1 MGVMGKFRDNT
12 GVVLWILIGSFGL
25 LWVIMDVFD
34 PNALSA
40 GPRSLG
46 AVNGEPI
53 SFDEYNSRVQYYS
66 NAYSQQTGASM
77 TAETRAVYENQV
89 WDDLVN
95 AQLLEQK
102 MNELGITVTDQ
113 ELLDMAYG
121 DNPDPLIR
129 QYFAR
134 EDGSID
140 RFMVQ
145 NVLQDEQYSQEAI
158 AIELQLRQKRRQ
170 QKLSNFI
177 TAGLQV
183 TDQDVMNE
191 YIKRNSFAEF
201 SFVRFPYNEVEE
213 SEITVS
219 DSDLRDFY
227 NKNKDRYKREESY
240 RAKFV
245 GFSTLPTKEDTT
257 QIIKE
262 VSDLSENFATA
273 EDDSLFMLRQ
283 QSTTPYN
290 NVFVA
295 KADLREDYAPVL
307 DLEVGEVTEVL
318 NLGTTAAII
327 KKVAENRNEI
337 KFAVFSR
344 IFEALP
350 STLDD
355 AAENADEFQYF
366 ATEESSFE
374 EEAERAGL
382 SVQEIFATKG
392 TSFIS
397 GLGSSQ
403 QAMDFFRGADEGDV
417 SVPIELGSQY
427 VVIKL
432 EQKTSEG
439 FRPLDEVRA
448 QVETQVKN
456 EKRKTVTLANV
467 EAMLATNSSLEG
479 LSSAS
484 SKEILSMDNLVASS
498 TVITGAGRE
507 PGVIGAIFTMTGGQ
521 TSGAIAGLNAAYVV
535 EVKSVTKPESSTLD
549 PTTAN
554 TLRTELEQQEN
565 QRYLGIWLEELK
577 KEADITDNRARMI
590 R

>member
-12 GVVLWILIGSFGL
+12 GIILWILIGSFGL

-66 NAYSQQTGASM
+66 NAYTQQTGASM
-77 TAETRAVYENQV
+77 TAETRAVYEKQV
-89 WDDLVN
+89 WDDLVS

-102 MNELGITVTDQ
+102 MDELGITVTDQ

-134 EDGSID
+134 EDGTID

-145 NVLQDEQYSQEAI
+145 NVLSDEQYSQEAI

-170 QKLSNFI
+170 EKLRNFI

-183 TDQDVMNE
+183 TDQDVMDE

-201 SFVRFPYNEVEE
+201 SFVRFPYNEIDE

-219 DSDLRDFY
+219 DSDLKTYY

-245 GFSTLPTKEDTT
+245 GFSTLPTSEDTA
-257 QIIKE
+257 QITKE
-262 VSDLSENFATA
+262 VSDLAGEFARAEN
-273 EDDSLFMLRQ
+273 DSLFLIRQ

-290 NVFVA
+290 SVFVA
-295 KADLREDYAPVL
+295 KSDLREDYAPVL
-307 DLEVGEVTEVL
+307 DLKVGEITGVI
-318 NLGTTAAII
+318 NLGTSAAII

-337 KFAVFSR
+337 KFAVLSKV
-344 IFEALP
+344 FEALP
-350 STLDD
+350 STIDD
-355 AAENADEFQYF
+355 AAESADEFQYF

-374 EEAERAGL
+374 EEAERAEL
-382 SVQEIFATKG
+382 NVLEIFATKG
-392 TSFIS
+392 NSFIS

-403 QAMDFFRGADEGDV
+403 QALDFFRGADEGDV
-417 SVPIELGSQY
+417 SLPIELGSQF

-432 EQKTSEG
+432 EEKTPEG
-439 FRPLDEVRA
+439 FRPLEEIRS
-448 QVETQVKN
+448 QIETQVKN
-456 EKRKTVTLANV
+456 EKRKEATVAKV
-467 EAMLATNSSLEG
+467 KGMLAANTTLEA

-484 SKEILSMDNLVASS
+484 SKEVLFMDNLAASS

-507 PGVIGAIFTMTGGQ
+507 PGVIGAIFTMSEGQ
-521 TSGAIAGLNAAYVV
+521 ISGVIPGLSAAFVIQAT
-535 EVKSVTKPESSTLD
+535 SVTKPDASTLD
-549 PTTAN
+549 QTTASS
-554 TLRTELEQQEN
+554 LRSELEQQES
-565 QRYLGIWLEELK
+565 QRYLSIWLEQLK
-577 KEADITDNRARMI
+577 EEADITDNRDRVL

>member
-66 NAYSQQTGASM
+66 NSYTQQTGASM
-77 TAETRAVYENQV
+77 TAETRAIYENQV
-89 WDDLVN
+89 WDELVS

-134 EDGSID
+134 EDGTID

-183 TDQDVMNE
+183 TDQDIMAE

-219 DSDLRDFY
+219 DSDLRDYY
-227 NKNKDRYKREESY
+227 NNNKERYKREESY

-245 GFSTLPTKEDTT
+245 GFSTLPTSEDST

-262 VSDLSENFATA
+262 ISDLAVDFASAEN
-273 EDDSLFMLRQ
+273 DSLFLVRQ
-283 QSTTPYN
+283 QSSTPYN
-290 NVFVA
+290 GVFVA
-295 KADLREDYAPVL
+295 KTDLREDYAPVL
-307 DLEVGEVTEVL
+307 DVEVGEVTEVL
-318 NLGTTAAII
+318 NLGTSAAII
-327 KKVAENRNEI
+327 KKVDENRSEI
-337 KFAVFSR
+337 KFAVLSR
-344 IFEALP
+344 VFEALP
-350 STLDD
+350 STIDD

-366 ATEESSFE
+366 STEESSFE
-374 EEAERAGL
+374 EEAERAGI
-382 SVQEIFATKG
+382 VAQEIFATKG
-392 TSFIS
+392 SSFIS

-403 QAMDFFRGADEGDV
+403 QAMDFFRGADVGDI
-417 SVPIELGSQY
+417 SLPIELGSQF

-432 EQKTSEG
+432 EAKTEEG

-448 QVETQVKN
+448 QIETQVKN
-456 EKRKTVTLANV
+456 EKRKAVTLAMV
-467 EAMLATNSSLEG
+467 KDMLASNSSLESI
-479 LSSAS
+479 SSS
-484 SKEILSMDNLVASS
+484 SSQEILSMDNLAASS

-507 PGVIGAIFTMTGGQ
+507 PGVIGAIFTMSDGQ
-521 TSGAIAGLNAAYVV
+521 TSGVIAGLNAAYVV
-535 EVKSVTKPESSTLD
+535 EVKSVTKPDPSSLD
-549 PTTAN
+549 ATTAN
-554 TLRTELEQQEN
+554 TLRSELEQQEN
-565 QRYLGIWLEELK
+565 QRYLAVWLDELK
-577 KEADITDNRARMI
+577 EEADITDNRDRVL

>member
-12 GVVLWILIGSFGL
+12 GVILWILIGSFGL

-46 AVNGEPI
+46 SVNGSPI
-53 SFDEYNSRVQYYS
+53 SFDEYNSRIQYYS

-89 WDDLVN
+89 WDDLVS

-102 MNELGITVTDQ
+102 MNDLGITVTDQ

-134 EDGSID
+134 EDGTID

-170 QKLSNFI
+170 EKLRNFI

-183 TDQDVMNE
+183 TDQDVMSE

-213 SEITVS
+213 AEITVS
-219 DSDLRDFY
+219 DSDLRDYY

-240 RAKFV
+240 RAKYV
-245 GFSTLPTKEDTT
+245 GFSTLPTSEDTA
-257 QIIKE
+257 QIVKE
-262 VSDLSENFATA
+262 VSDLAEDFAIA
-273 EDDSLFMLRQ
+273 EDDSLFLLRQ

-295 KADLREDYAPVL
+295 KEDLREDYAPVL
-307 DLEVGEVTEVL
+307 DIEVGEVTEVI
-318 NLGTTAAII
+318 NLGTSAAII
-327 KKVAENRNEI
+327 KKVNENRNEI
-337 KFAVFSR
+337 KFAVMSKV
-344 IFEALP
+344 FEALP
-350 STLDD
+350 STLNSVGKQADD
-355 AAENADEFQYF
+355 FEYF
-366 ATEESSFE
+366 ASDGGNFE
-374 EEAERAGL
+374 EEAEQGGL
-382 SVQEIFATKG
+382 TVQEVFATKG
-392 TSFIS
+392 NSFIS

-403 QAMDFFRGADEGDV
+403 QALNFFRGADEGDI
-417 SVPIELGSQY
+417 STPIELGSQY
-427 VVIKL
+427 VVIML
-432 EQKTSEG
+432 VEKTPEG
-439 FRPLDEVRA
+439 FRSFEDVRA
-448 QVETQVKN
+448 QIEVQVKN
-456 EKRKTVTLANV
+456 EKRKAVTLV
-467 EAMLATNSSLEG
+467 KVKEMLSGNPSLEA
-479 LSSAS
+479 LSSNS
-484 SKEILSMDNLVASS
+484 SKEILSMDNLAASS

-507 PGVIGAIFTMTGGQ
+507 PGVIGAIFTMSQGQ

-535 EVKSVTKPESSTLD
+535 TVNNITKPDSSTLD
-549 PTTAN
+549 QGTAG
-554 TLRTELEQQEN
+554 TLRNELEQQES
-565 QRYLGIWLEELK
+565 QRYLAIWLEELK
-577 KEADITDNRARMI
+577 AEADITDNRDRALR
-590 R
+590 

>member
-40 GPRSLG
+40 GPRALG
-46 AVNGEPI
+46 SVNGEPI

-66 NAYSQQTGASM
+66 NAYTQQTGASM

-121 DNPDPLIR
+121 DNPDPLIS

-134 EDGSID
+134 EDGTID

-201 SFVRFPYNEVEE
+201 SFVRFPFNEVEE
-213 SEITVS
+213 SEISVS
-219 DSDLRDFY
+219 DSELSDYY
-227 NKNKDRYKREESY
+227 NENKDRYKREESY

-245 GFSTLPTKEDTT
+245 AFSTLPTKEDTT

-262 VSDLSENFATA
+262 VSDLSKDFAAA

-307 DLEVGEVTEVL
+307 DIEVGAVTEVL

-327 KKVAENRNEI
+327 KKVDENRNEI
-337 KFAVFSR
+337 KFAVLSK

-350 STLDD
+350 STIDD

-366 ATEESSFE
+366 ASEESSFD

-382 SVQEIFATKG
+382 NVQEIFATKG
-392 TSFIS
+392 SAFIS

-403 QAMDFFRGADEGDV
+403 QAMDFFRGADEGDI
-417 SVPIELGSQY
+417 STPIELASQF

-432 EQKTSEG
+432 DEKTPEG

-456 EKRKTVTLANV
+456 DKRKAVTLANV
-467 EAMLATNSSLEG
+467 TTMLGSNSSLEE

-484 SKEILSMDNLVASS
+484 SKEMLSMDNLAASS

-507 PGVIGAIFTMTGGQ
+507 PGVIGAIFTMESGEV
-521 TSGAIAGLNAAYVV
+521 SGAVTGLNAIYVV
-535 EVKSVTKPESSTLD
+535 EIKSITRPDPSTLD
-549 PTTAN
+549 SATAG
-554 TLRTELEQQEN
+554 TLRAELEQQEN

-577 KEADITDNRARMI
+577 EEADITDNRSRALQ
-590 R
+590 

>member
-77 TAETRAVYENQV
+77 TAETRAIYENQV
-89 WDDLVN
+89 WDELVS

-134 EDGSID
+134 EDGTID

-183 TDQDVMNE
+183 TDQDVMAE

-219 DSDLRDFY
+219 DSDLRDYY
-227 NKNKDRYKREESY
+227 NKNKERYKREESY
-240 RAKFV
+240 RAKYV
-245 GFSTLPTKEDTT
+245 GFSTLPTGEDST
-257 QIIKE
+257 QIRKE
-262 VSDLSENFATA
+262 ISDLAVDFASAEN
-273 EDDSLFMLRQ
+273 DSLFLVRQ

-290 NVFVA
+290 SVFVT
-295 KADLREDYAPVL
+295 KTDLREDYSPVL
-307 DLEVGEVTEVL
+307 DVEVGEVTEVL
-318 NLGTTAAII
+318 NLGTSAAII
-327 KKVAENRNEI
+327 KKVDENRSEI
-337 KFAVFSR
+337 KFAVLSR
-344 IFEALP
+344 VFEALP

-366 ATEESSFE
+366 STEESSFE

-382 SVQEIFATKG
+382 VTQEVFATKG
-392 TSFIS
+392 SSFIS

-403 QAMDFFRGADEGDV
+403 QAMDFFRGADVGDI
-417 SVPIELGSQY
+417 SVPIELGSQF

-432 EQKTSEG
+432 EDKTEEG

-448 QVETQVKN
+448 QIETQVKN
-456 EKRKTVTLANV
+456 EKRKAVTLAKV
-467 EAMLATNSSLEG
+467 KEMLATNSSLES
-479 LSSAS
+479 LSSS
-484 SKEILSMDNLVASS
+484 SSQEILSMDNLAASS

-507 PGVIGAIFTMTGGQ
+507 PGVIGAIFTMSDGQ
-521 TSGAIAGLNAAYVV
+521 TSSVIAGLNAAYVV
-535 EVKSVTKPESSTLD
+535 EVKSVTKPDPSTLD
-549 PTTAN
+549 ATTAS

-565 QRYLGIWLEELK
+565 QRYLAIWLDELK
-577 KEADITDNRARMI
+577 EEADITDNRDRML

>member
-12 GVVLWILIGSFGL
+12 GIVLWILIGSFGL

-34 PNALSA
+34 PNALTA
-40 GPRSLG
+40 GPRALG
-46 AVNGEPI
+46 TVNGEPI

-66 NAYSQQTGASM
+66 NAYTQQTGASM

-121 DNPDPLIR
+121 ENPDPLIR

-134 EDGSID
+134 EDGTID

-201 SFVRFPYNEVEE
+201 SFVRFPYNEIDEAEVT
-213 SEITVS
+213 IS
-219 DSDLRDFY
+219 DSDLGAYY
-227 NKNKDRYKREESY
+227 NDNKDRYKREESY

-245 GFSTLPTKEDTT
+245 SFSTLPTTEDTT

-262 VSDLSENFATA
+262 VSDLMEDFASAEN
-273 EDDSLFMLRQ
+273 DSLFLVRQ

-290 NVFVA
+290 SVFIA
-295 KADLREDYAPVL
+295 KEDLREDYTPVL
-307 DLEVGEVTEVL
+307 DVELGEVTEVL
-318 NLGTTAAII
+318 NLGSTAAII
-327 KKVAENRNEI
+327 KKVAENRTEI
-337 KFAVFSR
+337 KFAVLSR
-344 IFEALP
+344 VFEALP
-350 STLDD
+350 STVDG

-382 SVQEIFATKG
+382 NVQEIFATKG
-392 TSFIS
+392 SSFIS

-403 QAMDFFRGADEGDV
+403 QAMDFFRGADEGDI
-417 SVPIELGSQY
+417 SLPIELGSQF

-432 EQKTSEG
+432 EDKTSEG
-439 FRPLDEVRA
+439 FRSLDEVRA

-456 EKRKTVTLANV
+456 EKRKAITLANV
-467 EAMLATNSSLEG
+467 KGMLSSNGSLEA
-479 LSSAS
+479 LSAAS
-484 SKEILSMDNLVASS
+484 SKEILSMDNLAASS
-498 TVITGAGRE
+498 TVITEAGRE
-507 PGVIGAIFTMTGGQ
+507 PGVIGAIFTMNDGQ
-521 TSGAIAGLNAAYVV
+521 VSNAITGLNAVFV
-535 EVKSVTKPESSTLD
+535 IEVKSVAKPDPSTLNQE
-549 PTTAN
+549 TAS
-554 TLRTELEQQEN
+554 TLRNELEQQEN

-577 KEADITDNRARMI
+577 KEADITDNRDRLL

>member
-77 TAETRAVYENQV
+77 TAETRAIYENQV
-89 WDDLVN
+89 WDELVS

-134 EDGSID
+134 EDGTID

-183 TDQDVMNE
+183 TDQDVMAE

-219 DSDLRDFY
+219 DSDLRDYY
-227 NKNKDRYKREESY
+227 NKNKERYKREESY
-240 RAKFV
+240 RAKYV
-245 GFSTLPTKEDTT
+245 GFSTLPTGEDST
-257 QIIKE
+257 QIRKE
-262 VSDLSENFATA
+262 ISDLAVDFASAEN
-273 EDDSLFMLRQ
+273 DSLFLVRQ

-290 NVFVA
+290 SVFVT
-295 KADLREDYAPVL
+295 KTDLREDYTPVL
-307 DLEVGEVTEVL
+307 DVEVGEVTEVL
-318 NLGTTAAII
+318 NLGTSAAII
-327 KKVAENRNEI
+327 KKVDENRSEI
-337 KFAVFSR
+337 KFAVLSR
-344 IFEALP
+344 VFEALP

-366 ATEESSFE
+366 STEESSFE

-382 SVQEIFATKG
+382 VTQEVFATKG
-392 TSFIS
+392 SSFIS

-403 QAMDFFRGADEGDV
+403 QAMDFFRGADVGDI
-417 SVPIELGSQY
+417 SVPIELGSQF

-432 EQKTSEG
+432 QDKTEEG

-448 QVETQVKN
+448 QIETQVKN
-456 EKRKTVTLANV
+456 EKRKAVTLAMV
-467 EAMLATNSSLEG
+467 KDMLATNSSLES
-479 LSSAS
+479 LSSS
-484 SKEILSMDNLVASS
+484 SSQEILSMDNLAASS

-507 PGVIGAIFTMTGGQ
+507 PGVIGAIFTMSDGQ
-521 TSGAIAGLNAAYVV
+521 TSSVIAGLNAAYVV
-535 EVKSVTKPESSTLD
+535 EVKSVTKPDPSTLD
-549 PTTAN
+549 ATTAS

-565 QRYLGIWLEELK
+565 QRYLAIWLDELK
-577 KEADITDNRARMI
+577 EEADITDNRDRVL

>member
-77 TAETRAVYENQV
+77 TAETRAIYENQV
-89 WDDLVN
+89 WDELVS

-134 EDGSID
+134 EDGTID

-183 TDQDVMNE
+183 TDQDVMAE

-219 DSDLRDFY
+219 DSDLRDYY
-227 NKNKDRYKREESY
+227 NKNKERYKREESY
-240 RAKFV
+240 RAKYV
-245 GFSTLPTKEDTT
+245 GFSTLPTGEDST
-257 QIIKE
+257 QIRKE
-262 VSDLSENFATA
+262 ISDLAVDFASAEN
-273 EDDSLFMLRQ
+273 DSLFLVRQ

-290 NVFVA
+290 SVFVT
-295 KADLREDYAPVL
+295 KTDLREDYSPVL
-307 DLEVGEVTEVL
+307 DVEVGEVTEVL
-318 NLGTTAAII
+318 NLGTSAAII
-327 KKVAENRNEI
+327 KKVDENRSEI
-337 KFAVFSR
+337 KFAVLSR
-344 IFEALP
+344 VFEALP

-366 ATEESSFE
+366 STEESSFE

-382 SVQEIFATKG
+382 VTQEVFATKG
-392 TSFIS
+392 SSFIS

-403 QAMDFFRGADEGDV
+403 QAMDFFRGADVGDI
-417 SVPIELGSQY
+417 SVPIELGSQF

-432 EQKTSEG
+432 EDKTEEG
-439 FRPLDEVRA
+439 FRPLDEVRV
-448 QVETQVKN
+448 QIETQVKN
-456 EKRKTVTLANV
+456 EKRKAVTLAKV
-467 EAMLATNSSLEG
+467 KEMLATNSSLES
-479 LSSAS
+479 LSSS
-484 SKEILSMDNLVASS
+484 SSQEILSMDNLAASS

-507 PGVIGAIFTMTGGQ
+507 PGVIGAIFTMSDGQ
-521 TSGAIAGLNAAYVV
+521 TSSVIAGLNAAYVV
-535 EVKSVTKPESSTLD
+535 EVKSVTKPDPSTLD
-549 PTTAN
+549 ATTAS

-565 QRYLGIWLEELK
+565 QRYLAIWLDELK
-577 KEADITDNRARMI
+577 EEADITDNRDRML

>member
-12 GVVLWILIGSFGL
+12 GIILWILIGSFGL

-66 NAYSQQTGASM
+66 NAYTQQTGASM
-77 TAETRAVYENQV
+77 TAETRAIYEKQV
-89 WDDLVN
+89 WDDLVS

-102 MNELGITVTDQ
+102 MDELGITVTDQ

-134 EDGSID
+134 EDGTID

-145 NVLQDEQYSQEAI
+145 NVLSDEQYSQEAI

-170 QKLSNFI
+170 EKLRNFI

-183 TDQDVMNE
+183 TDQDVMDE

-201 SFVRFPYNEVEE
+201 SYVRFPYNEIDE
-213 SEITVS
+213 SEITVT
-219 DSDLRDFY
+219 DSDLKAYY

-245 GFSTLPTKEDTT
+245 GFSTLPTTEDTA
-257 QIIKE
+257 QIVKE
-262 VSDLSENFATA
+262 VSDLAGDFAAAEN
-273 EDDSLFMLRQ
+273 DSLFLLRQ
-283 QSTTPYN
+283 QSTTAYN

-295 KADLREDYAPVL
+295 KSDLREDYAPVL
-307 DLEVGEVTEVL
+307 DVKVGEVTEVI
-318 NLGTTAAII
+318 NLGTSAAII

-337 KFAVFSR
+337 KFAVLSR
-344 IFEALP
+344 VFEALP
-350 STLDD
+350 STIDD
-355 AAENADEFQYF
+355 AAESADEFQYF

-374 EEAERAGL
+374 DEAERAEL
-382 SVQEIFATKG
+382 NVLEIFATKG
-392 TSFIS
+392 NSFIS

-403 QAMDFFRGADEGDV
+403 QALDFFRSADEGDV
-417 SVPIELGSQY
+417 SLPIELGSQF

-432 EQKTSEG
+432 EEKTPEG
-439 FRPLDEVRA
+439 FRPLEEVRA

-456 EKRKTVTLANV
+456 EKRKEATVAKV
-467 EAMLATNSSLEG
+467 KGMLATNPTIEA

-484 SKEILSMDNLVASS
+484 SKEILSMDNLAASS

-507 PGVIGAIFTMTGGQ
+507 PGVIGAIFTMSEGQ
-521 TSGAIAGLNAAYVV
+521 TSGVISGLNAAFVV
-535 EVKSVTKPESSTLD
+535 QVTNVTRPDASTLD
-549 PTTAN
+549 QTTASS
-554 TLRTELEQQEN
+554 LRSELEQQES
-565 QRYLGIWLEELK
+565 QRYLSIWLEQLK
-577 KEADITDNRARMI
+577 EEADITDNRDRVL